1 MPLLKDVLIGIVAG
15 LIATLALSV
24 LMLTKEYL
32 PQLDTITMLDGVLGA
47 FLAELRRWAPP
58 APIGGWLWFFAI
70 GTVWWGA
77 LYAVMEPILPGR
89 WPWAR
94 GLSFGAI
101 ATLLVWLMV
110 LPLAGAGYFG
120 MRLSAIQPVVTLFE
134 HLVYGVILGE
144 AYGRLNART
153 RSPDSHSSH
162 LLIAVGDER
171 EV

>member
-1 MPLLKDVLIGIVAG
+1 MPLLKDILIGIVAG
-15 LIATLALSV
+15 FIATLALSV
-24 LMLTKEYL
+24 LMLTKAYL

-47 FLAELRRWAPP
+47 FLAELGRWAPP

-120 MRLSAIQPVVTLFE
+120 MHLSAIQPVVTLFE

-153 RSPDSHSSH
+153 RSPDSHSSR
-162 LLIAVGDER
+162 LLIE